1 MCDAA
6 ACRHSSDRAGH
17 WLARAR
23 ERGGPAGRERLAAG
37 RRILGGEPEPEQSQP
52 GPGLATSKPN
62 RMFDIESMPDLLR
75 PCGAG
80 QYSGQAGGARGD
92 ETYQLI
98 QATSNDIGGR
108 RGTLSFTASQS

>member
-1 MCDAA
+1 MVGAVPGA
-6 ACRHSSDRAGH
+6 RRSRGPGEAG
-17 WLARAR
+17 
-23 ERGGPAGRERLAAG
+23 AGQ
-37 RRILGGEPEPEQSQP
+37 ILGGEPEPEQAQP

-62 RMFDIESMPDLLR
+62 KMFDIESMPDLLR

-98 QATSNDIGGR
+98 QATSHDIGGR
-108 RGTLSFTASQS
+108 GDFVIYCFPVMNVSGRCL